1 MYPVGWPL
9 WKLFARWGVPLR
21 FTLIVHFDGEARVFW
36 AESPDLDGLIV
47 EGADLEEVRREA
59 LLAADMLLEECLPA
73 RQSPKLRM
81 RPRLDMDAPMAA
93 GA

>member
-9 WKLFARWGVPLR
+9 WKMLARMGVPLR
-21 FTLIVHFDGEARVFW
+21 FTLVVHFDSEARVFW
-36 AESPDLDGLIV
+36 AESPDLDGLVV

-59 LLAADMLLEECLPA
+59 LLAADGLLEASLSA
-73 RQSPKLRM
+73 RKSPKLRM
-81 RPRLDMDAPMAA
+81 RPRLDMGSPLVA